1 MGPFGARCEKA
12 AVAWRGGRDILPG
25 HLLPGGDA
33 CPDAMPGSPMMPT
46 SRFVLRLLIVLCAA
60 CAVGA
65 ASYRQFLASECAQL
79 AEASATRLDF
89 YRTTLVQTLEEFR
102 LLPEVLGLDRRVHE
116 LLSAPHDPALRDA
129 VNRYLESVSHDAA
142 IHAVFLVD
150 ADGLTL
156 ASSNWQDRLS
166 FVGHNYG
173 FRPYF
178 QSAMQGRP
186 GRFYGVGVTTQE
198 AGFFLSAPVRRDG
211 RVVGVM
217 VVKIRL
223 DALEDAWRRSG
234 ELLLVS
240 DRLGVVLLASSPG
253 WKFRSLLPISDP
265 ARARLAHTRQ
275 YLHADLRPLVASDGA
290 PLLKADGSGRQV
302 RLAPDAQPFVQGRAQ
317 VRDYLTQSQLVSPY
331 EWRLLI
337 MSDLAEARAAAL
349 TRALTVT
356 LAVLLVLSAAVLWR
370 MRRRRAQERSAARQ
384 ALERSQADLEARIA
398 ERTEALVAANR
409 SLEGKVL
416 ALKDAEQIL
425 TRTRDSAVQ
434 AGKLAVL
441 GQMSAG
447 ITHEINQPLAALTTL
462 ADNAGRLIELGRD
475 EEACENLH
483 TIRDLAQRMGRI
495 VAQLKT
501 FARRGEASPE
511 PVAVAASVSNVLRL
525 LATRGLRPEIVVR
538 VEHREPSLA
547 AQADPIRFEQVLLN
561 LVMNAA
567 DAMENQPSGELL
579 ILSESRDGQAVV
591 TLRDNGPGIPEVVL
605 PHLFEPF
612 FTTKPAGKGLGLGLV
627 ISRMIIE
634 SLDGRLDAGNNE
646 GRGAWFRVSLPLAVG
661 LANHD

>member
-1 MGPFGARCEKA
+1 MN
-12 AVAWRGGRDILPG
+12 GGRDKGDIVSNPPAAILAIRPADG
-25 HLLPGGDA
+25 SA
-33 CPDAMPGSPMMPT
+33 PDSQTMPFSSTMPT
-46 SRFVLRLLIVLCAA
+46 SRFIMRLLLVVLAA
-60 CAVGA
+60 AAVGV
-65 ASYRQFLASECAQL
+65 ASYQRFLARESAQL
-79 AEASATRLDF
+79 ADASSTRLDF
-89 YRTTLVQTLEEFR
+89 YRSTLVQTLEEFR
-102 LLPEVLGLDRRVHE
+102 LLPEVLGMDSRVGE
-116 LLSAPHDPALRDA
+116 LLAAPAEVASIGA
-129 VNRYLESVSHDAA
+129 VNRYLESVAHDPA
-142 IHAVFLVD
+142 IHAVFLID
-150 ADGLTL
+150 AEGLTL
-156 ASSNWQDRLS
+156 ASSNWRDRLS

-178 QSAMQGRP
+178 QAAMRGRP

-198 AGFFLSAPVRRDG
+198 AGFFLSAPVRRAE
-211 RVVGVM
+211 RVIGVM

-234 ELLLVS
+234 DLLLVS
-240 DRLGVVLLASSPG
+240 DRLGVVLLSSSPS
-253 WKFRSLLPISDP
+253 WKFRSLLPISEP

-275 YLHADLRPLVASDGA
+275 YLHADLKPLLAADGA

-302 RLAPDAQPFVQGRAQ
+302 RLESEAQPFVQGGGQ
-317 VRDYLTQSQLVSPY
+317 VREYLTQSQLVAPY

-337 MSDLAEARAAAL
+337 LSDLAEARATAM
-349 TRALTVT
+349 TRAVTVT

-370 MRRRRAQERSAARQ
+370 MRRRRVQERIAARQ
-384 ALERSQADLEARIA
+384 ALERIQTDLEARIA

-425 TRTRDSAVQ
+425 TRTRDAAVQ

-462 ADNAGRLIELGRD
+462 ADNGARLVELGRD
-475 EEACENLH
+475 QEARENLH
-483 TIRDLAQRMGRI
+483 MIRDLAQRMGRI

-501 FARRGEASPE
+501 FARRGEGAPE
-511 PVAVAASVSNVLRL
+511 AVAVAASISNVLRL
-525 LATRGLRPEIVVR
+525 LATRGLRPEISVR
-538 VEHREPSLA
+538 VEHRVPGLA
-547 AQADPIRFEQVLLN
+547 ARADPIRFEQVLLN

-567 DAMENQPSGELL
+567 DAMEAQSSGD
-579 ILSESRDGQAVV
+579 LSIVSEARDGHAVV
-591 TLRDNGPGIPEVVL
+591 TLRDNGPGIPRGVL

-627 ISRMIIE
+627 ISKMIIE
-634 SLDGRLDAGNNE
+634 SLDGRLEAGNNAQC
-646 GRGAWFRVSLPLAVG
+646 GAWFRVSLPLG
-661 LANHD
+661 GERSGDG